1 MVQQTLTDRAI
12 EIARKRGV
20 ARTRDF
26 MDAGIPRVYLQR
38 LQKQGRLNRIGHG
51 LYQVEGA
58 VLSGQHS
65 LAEAARTVPHGVVC
79 LLSALQFHGLT
90 TQLPNRVWIM
100 IKPGARASR
109 ARSVGLQFTKA
120 SGKSFTS
127 GIKHHS
133 IDGVAVPIYEPAK
146 TVADCFKY
154 RSKVG
159 LDVAIEALRD
169 CLNQRKC
176 TPADLWRYAK
186 TCRVDNIMRPYIEAL
201 T

>member
-90 TQLPNRVWIM
+90 HDSQHRHARTQLRRM
-100 IKPGARASR
+100 DAAACGAGGAAS
-109 ARSVGLQFTKA
+109 AA
-120 SGKSFTS
+120 SAG
-127 GIKHHS
+127 
-133 IDGVAVPIYEPAK
+133 APA
-146 TVADCFKY
+146 T
-154 RSKVG
+154 R
-159 LDVAIEALRD
+159 
-169 CLNQRKC
+169 
-176 TPADLWRYAK
+176 
-186 TCRVDNIMRPYIEAL
+186 
-201 T
+201 